1 MDNLNKIVEQFSPD
15 RTFTRCPIGNSDI
28 KLDDYIYPKTI
39 VWHTNLLQPPL
50 MHNNGVWQHPVAYWY
65 AREKR
70 YIYIMYREET
80 RNISKNERDKERD
93 EAIYTLACMV
103 QELNNSRNTN

>member
-1 MDNLNKIVEQFSPD
+1 MDNLNKIVEQFSSD
-15 RTFTRCPIGNSDI
+15 RTFTRCPIGPIGNSDI
-28 KLDDYIYPKTI
+28 KLDDYIYPKTV

-50 MHNNGVWQHPVAYWY
+50 MHNNGVWQHPVAYWHKNSKTY
-65 AREKR
+65 V
-70 YIYIMYREET
+70 YIMYKEET
-80 RNISKNERDKERD
+80 KNVSDKERD

>member
-1 MDNLNKIVEQFSPD
+1 MDELNKIVEQFSPD
-15 RTFTRCPIGNSDI
+15 RRFTRFPNGNCDI

-39 VWHTNLLQPPL
+39 VWHKNQEKPPL
-50 MHNNGVWQHPVAYWY
+50 MHNNGIWQHPVPYWWY
-65 AREKR
+65 AHEKR
-70 YIYIMYREET
+70 YIYIMYKEET
-80 RNISKNERDKERD
+80 KNVSDKERD